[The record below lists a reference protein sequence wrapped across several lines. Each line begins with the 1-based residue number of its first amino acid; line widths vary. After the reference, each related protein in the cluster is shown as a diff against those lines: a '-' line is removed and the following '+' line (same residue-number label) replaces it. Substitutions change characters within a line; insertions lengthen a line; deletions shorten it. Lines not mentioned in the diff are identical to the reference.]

1 MESLFKNIFDND
13 SITIVNFLICI
24 GVSFL
29 LGIIY
34 CLVYSIKERSSKS
47 FKISIILLPVIICVV
62 IMMVNGNLGIG
73 VAIAGAFS
81 LVRFRSTQC
90 TAKEL
95 SVVFMTMCT
104 GLIIGVGYIG
114 YGVLFTL
121 SICLFLVLLTLVFSI
136 IDKKDVNRTLKITI
150 PEDLDYEE
158 VFVNTLN
165 EYTSFYELTNIKT
178 TNMGSLFKLT
188 YDIKLK
194 KDINEKELIDKLRI
208 ENGNLEINLNKKME
222 NTSL

>member
-13 SITIVNFLICI
+13 SITIINFLICI

-95 SVVFMTMCT
+95 TIVFMTMCT
-104 GLIIGVGYIG
+104 GLIIGDGYIG

-121 SICLFLVLLTLVFSI
+121 LICLFLVLLTLVFSR